1 VIEDRQPFEDQ
12 NAMSNAHSEN
22 SVTLVGQGGLADIYL
37 LRASSGIEALI
48 TNYGGTVMSLRV
60 PDARG
65 AVDDIVLGHERPEDY
80 VTASPYFGCLVG
92 RYGNRIAKAKFSLD
106 GTQYTLA
113 ANNGENSLHGGI
125 KGFDKVVWAARPVQS
140 DLGPALELRYLSKDG
155 EEGFPGNL
163 DVTARYTLTAD
174 RGLRLDFSA
183 TTDKKTIVNLT
194 HHSYFN
200 LAGKGDILGHKVF
213 LNAKRFTPVDAS
225 LISTGELRPVEGT
238 PFDFTTPT
246 PIGARIDGD
255 DEQLRFGGGYDH
267 NWIIDKPFGKLG
279 LLARVSEPT
288 SGRTME
294 VLSTEPGTQ
303 LYTGNYLD
311 GTITGKRG
319 WRYTKRAALCIEPQ
333 HYPDTPNQPSFPPV
347 VLVPGETYK
356 NTILYKFSTTV
367 P

>member
-1 VIEDRQPFEDQ
+1 
-12 NAMSNAHSEN
+12 
-22 SVTLVGQGGLADIYL
+22 VTLVGQGGLAGIYL

-60 PDARG
+60 PDTRG
-65 AVDDIVLGHERPEDY
+65 AMDDIVLGHERPEDY

-125 KGFDKVVWAARPVQS
+125 KGFDKVVWTARPVLS
-140 DLGPALELRYLSKDG
+140 DLGPALELRYFSKDG

-183 TTDKKTIVNLT
+183 TTDRKTIVNLT

-213 LNAKRFTPVDAS
+213 LNAKRFTPVNAA
-225 LISTGELRPVEGT
+225 LISTGELRPVTGT

-246 PIGARIDGD
+246 AIGARIDGD

-267 NWIIDKPFGKLG
+267 NWVIDKPLGELG

-288 SGRTME
+288 FGRTME

-347 VLVPGETYK
+347 VLVPGKTYK
-356 NTILYKFSTTV
+356 NTIIYKFSTTV